1 MAAHFKKTGIQSI
14 SFEKKVAK
22 TEVIEFV
29 KIFADPKT
37 YTTAESMKN
46 ALSMKGVSNLKINH
60 FIYKKVTTDEEI
72 ISKDKLKEMS
82 TDPRDKSSTKMLGKV
97 VNMMAESVLM
107 EEVEKSISLEALLA
121 DPAKLSKDI
130 IDRDLALADNNQTGA
145 NNIGTHIAKQLDLF
159 KDEVQ
164 NITENASNLSLSK
177 MADAVFDLKKQL
189 IKGIESQKE
198 RGINYGNELQI
209 IDEANA
215 LTDHVLIQLLKDEYK
230 KGEISIQRLAQIIRR
245 LIPEPKE
252 LRRLIPKL
260 REALLE
266 DGMPKGDFFQLLQ
279 ELENELQT
287 ENLVGY
293 LEKGAE
299 DIGLTSEEL
308 INEFKNDPS
317 NAAELIYLASKI
329 RKGTGDETFLTE
341 LLVEYIERIG
351 SKIVLDDVNADQQ
364 KESDDLKKI
373 IAGVESEIVKK
384 LGEKG
389 IEPDVLKAVQ
399 QRLIERM
406 ESSFDELSQSWEPE
420 QAASSP
426 GEKIGK
432 TTIFNMLEESVTE
445 GEELHDILKQAR
457 SSISDRGIDENNFQQ
472 LYSEIQRLMKLQE
485 KNEAKGGD
493 KEKKPLPTGILSY
506 NQTLLYLEKEISR
519 SLRYE
524 TPFSILTFSVQKI
537 IPDNPIPSG
546 SINGRLVNDLIMAEL
561 IHILRDADLV
571 GILTK
576 KILVV
581 LLPMTENP
589 NAKIA
594 LTRLLKGLHAKSFV
608 INSFSFSVKFAGVV
622 TSFDVDRTPD
632 WTSFIRIAENDH
644 NDFLVRLK
652 NIQDLL

>member
-1 MAAHFKKTGIQSI
+1 
-14 SFEKKVAK
+14 
-22 TEVIEFV
+22 
-29 KIFADPKT
+29 
-37 YTTAESMKN
+37 
-46 ALSMKGVSNLKINH
+46 
-60 FIYKKVTTDEEI
+60 
-72 ISKDKLKEMS
+72 
-82 TDPRDKSSTKMLGKV
+82 
-97 VNMMAESVLM
+97 
-107 EEVEKSISLEALLA
+107 
-121 DPAKLSKDI
+121 
-130 IDRDLALADNNQTGA
+130 
-145 NNIGTHIAKQLDLF
+145 
-159 KDEVQ
+159 
-164 NITENASNLSLSK
+164 
-177 MADAVFDLKKQL
+177 
-189 IKGIESQKE
+189 
-198 RGINYGNELQI
+198 
-209 IDEANA
+209 
-215 LTDHVLIQLLKDEYK
+215 
-230 KGEISIQRLAQIIRR
+230 
-245 LIPEPKE
+245 
-252 LRRLIPKL
+252 
-260 REALLE
+260 
-266 DGMPKGDFFQLLQ
+266 
-279 ELENELQT
+279 
-287 ENLVGY
+287 
-293 LEKGAE
+293 
-299 DIGLTSEEL
+299 
-308 INEFKNDPS
+308 
-317 NAAELIYLASKI
+317 
-329 RKGTGDETFLTE
+329 
-341 LLVEYIERIG
+341 
-351 SKIVLDDVNADQQ
+351 
-364 KESDDLKKI
+364 
-373 IAGVESEIVKK
+373 
-384 LGEKG
+384 
-389 IEPDVLKAVQ
+389 
-399 QRLIERM
+399 M

-420 QAASSP
+420 QEASSP

-524 TPFSILTFSVQKI
+524 TPFSVLTFSVQKI